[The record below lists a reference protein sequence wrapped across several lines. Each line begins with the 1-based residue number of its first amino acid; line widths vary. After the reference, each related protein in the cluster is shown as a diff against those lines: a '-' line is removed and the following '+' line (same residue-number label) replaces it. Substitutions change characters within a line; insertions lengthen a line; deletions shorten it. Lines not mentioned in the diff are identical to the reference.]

1 MNLEFEY
8 LADHPEQVDRVIAWW
23 HTVWSDRMGP
33 LDQAARQLAAS
44 LNTDSLPIQILA
56 TVDGEPVGTAVLKL
70 QELAELFP
78 DKQYWMGSV
87 YVDESHRGASIA
99 SRLAERI
106 IELAENRG
114 LPHLYLQT
122 VNASGGLYAR
132 LGWEPLQLFDYR
144 GERTLLMVRKLKG
157 MAA

>member
-8 LADHPEQVDRVIAWW
+8 LADHPELVDRVIAWW
-23 HTVWSDRMGP
+23 QTVWSDRMGP
-33 LDQAARQLAAS
+33 VDQAARQLSAN

-56 TVDGEPVGTAVLKL
+56 ILDGEPVGTAVLKQ
-70 QELAELFP
+70 QELGEMFP

-87 YVDESHRGASIA
+87 YVDEPHRGANIA
-99 SRLAERI
+99 TRLAERI
-106 IELAENRG
+106 IDLAESRG

-122 VNASGGLYAR
+122 VNTSGGLYAR

-144 GERTLLMVRKLKG
+144 GERTLLMVRRLKG

>member
-106 IELAENRG
+106 IELAESRG

-132 LGWEPLQLFDYR
+132 LGWEPLQLCNYR